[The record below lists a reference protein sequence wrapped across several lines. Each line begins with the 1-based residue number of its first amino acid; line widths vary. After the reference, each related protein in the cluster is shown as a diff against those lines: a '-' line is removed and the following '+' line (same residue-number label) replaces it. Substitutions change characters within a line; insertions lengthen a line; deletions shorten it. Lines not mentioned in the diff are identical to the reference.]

1 MTRPSESRSESQP
14 PDAGPVAVASAFAG
28 PGAPSDAQIPGIPTP
43 GRGWARA
50 GAVSGAAVSIAANVL
65 HSFIPPAG
73 AAKDWAPHGGAVFG
87 AVWWPVSLFI
97 ALEVLVSSR
106 WGESRW
112 WLALRLAAVSPVAVV
127 GAVVSYHH
135 LSGLLAFYGED
146 GFTVRFGPVAVDG
159 LMVVCSAALYVARSG
174 RQAGPMGRPSVA
186 SEPAVGRGSEPP
198 GPSEPLAEPASE
210 PARLELVGRLT
221 ESSGPAAQVVSR
233 STDQPAHRPTEPRAE
248 PPSEQAQPDLREC
261 GCGLDFCSGPKPKS
275 TRNAHRRRVREAAEL
290 ASRAAQNGHREPVS
304 AG

>member
-14 PDAGPVAVASAFAG
+14 PDAGPEGAASGF
-28 PGAPSDAQIPGIPTP
+28 PGAGASSDIQIPGIPTP

-112 WLALRLAAVSPVAVV
+112 WLALRMAAVSPVAVV

-174 RQAGPMGRPSVA
+174 HLAGPVGRPAVA
-186 SEPAVGRGSEPP
+186 SGPPVGRGSEPA
-198 GPSEPLAEPASE
+198 GPSEPAAGPSSE
-210 PARLELVGRLT
+210 PARLELVGRPT
-221 ESSGPAAQVVSR
+221 GPGGPPAQEVSR
-233 STDQPAHRPTEPRAE
+233 PTSEPARRLGGSRVE
-248 PPSEQAQPDLREC
+248 PPSEPAQSDLREC

-304 AG
+304 AR